1 MHDNNVGLRR
11 GGRRSKNE
19 IYFLKIK
26 FRSGGGGPPEG
37 VKKNSV
43 KKNVKRGREE

>member
-1 MHDNNVGLRR
+1 MLDCEGE
-11 GGRRSKNE
+11 GGDQKMK
-19 IYFLKIK
+19 YTFLKIK

>member
-11 GGRRSKNE
+11 GGRRSKKE
-19 IYFLKIK
+19 IDFFLKIK

-37 VKKNSV
+37 VKKIV
-43 KKNVKRGREE
+43 